1 MTEATDATDASG
13 ATRTTRELMAAIFR
27 ACEAKDVDGAVALT
41 APNAVFIDPHYPR
54 VHNTGTAEIRE
65 SLQWG
70 IGGLEQ
76 MRFHEQRW
84 YASENNDG
92 AVSVEVDT
100 HHTITGKREVRFA
113 QVFVAESRDGLLTR
127 LQAFEPYGPH
137 GVLATVLRVMRVK
150 KKVTGRY

>member
-1 MTEATDATDASG
+1 MTETSGPASTG
-13 ATRTTRELMAAIFR
+13 ATRTTKDLLSAVFR
-27 ACEAKDVDGAVALT
+27 SCETKDVEGAVALT
-41 APNAVFIDPHYPR
+41 APDAVFIDPHYPR

-65 SLQWG
+65 SLVWG

-84 YASENNDG
+84 FTADDG

-100 HHTITGKREVRFA
+100 HHTIKGKREVRFP

-150 KKVTGRY
+150 KKVTGKY

>member
-1 MTEATDATDASG
+1 MTETSGTATTDG
-13 ATRTTRELMAAIFR
+13 TRTTRELLSAVFR
-27 ACEAKDVDGAVALT
+27 CCEAKDVEGAVALT

-65 SLQWG
+65 SLTWG

-84 YASENNDG
+84 YAGDDG
-92 AVSVEVDT
+92 AVTVEVDT
-100 HHTITGKREVRFA
+100 HHTIKGKREVRFQ

-137 GVLATVLRVMRVK
+137 GILAVILRVMRVK
-150 KKVTGRY
+150 KKLTGKY

>member
-1 MTEATDATDASG
+1 MTDASG
-13 ATRTTRELMAAIFR
+13 APRTTRELLSAIFR
-27 ACEAKDVDGAVALT
+27 ACETKDVEGAVALT

-65 SLQWG
+65 SLVWG

-84 YASENNDG
+84 YAADDG
-92 AVSVEVDT
+92 AVTVEVDT
-100 HHTITGKREVRFA
+100 HHTIKGKREVRFA
-113 QVFVAESRDGLLTR
+113 QVFVAESSDGLLTR
-127 LQAFEPYGPH
+127 VQAFEPYGPH

-150 KKVTGRY
+150 KRLTGKY

>member
-1 MTEATDATDASG
+1 MTEPSG
-13 ATRTTRELMAAIFR
+13 GQRTTRELLSAVFR
-27 ACEAKDVDGAVALT
+27 CCETKNVEGAVALT
-41 APNAVFIDPHYPR
+41 APDAVFIDPHYPR

-76 MRFHEQRW
+76 MRFHEHRW
-84 YASENNDG
+84 FASEDG

-100 HHTITGKREVRFA
+100 HHTIKGKREVRFP

-150 KKVTGRY
+150 KKVTGTY

>member
-1 MTEATDATDASG
+1 MTQTSSTPTSG
-13 ATRTTRELMAAIFR
+13 TARTTQELIAEMFR
-27 ACEAKDVDGAVALT
+27 RCEAKDVDGAVALV
-41 APNAVFIDPHYPR
+41 APDAVFIDPHYPR
-54 VHNTGTAEIRE
+54 VHNSGSDEIRE
-65 SLQWG
+65 SLVWG

-84 YASENNDG
+84 FTAADG

-100 HHTITGKREVRFA
+100 HHTIKGKREVRFP

-137 GVLATVLRVMRVK
+137 GVLATVLRVMRAK
-150 KKVTGRY
+150 KKLTGKY